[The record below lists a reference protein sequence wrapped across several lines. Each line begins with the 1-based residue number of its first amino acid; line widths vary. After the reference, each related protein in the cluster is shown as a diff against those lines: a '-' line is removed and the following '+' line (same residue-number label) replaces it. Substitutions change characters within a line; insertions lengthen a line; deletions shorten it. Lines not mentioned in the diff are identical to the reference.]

1 MAEEVDSKDSRE
13 VITSKEELS
22 DDKPQTNLSRF
33 VSKSKEEI
41 SSFSSKTYSKFE
53 PIILPLKNK
62 YVRYTLSAILFGLV
76 VTLYVLYETFSEI
89 ENKALRASLV
99 PIGLVLATILVF
111 YITWDDPFFRKY
123 RTPGIYV
130 VVLTTIFYIFI
141 FTDISELLF
150 STTLARWMTRST
162 GFLTSSIVDAFGVN
176 IHDVSWLTFPT
187 YEKIEWMNKTT
198 FFLSS
203 PSELQSYSVLVDIKG
218 MSRIIFSN
226 APSGQGSLYVDA
238 ACSGIHSLTVFTAV
252 FLLMLFESRKRHQWN
267 ALIIVVTLI
276 GIIGTYIMNLIR
288 IMIIISLYY
297 YQGGAIADPVHNYL
311 GYVILIIWLPI
322 FWMYILPLA
331 DTKEVKQERK
341 QRRAARKEE
350 RKKRK
355 VKQNID
361 ES

>member
-1 MAEEVDSKDSRE
+1 MADEVDSKDSKE
-13 VITSKEELS
+13 VKTSTEESS
-22 DDKPQTNLSRF
+22 DDKPQTKLSRF
-33 VSKSKEEI
+33 VSKSKEDL
-41 SSFSSKTYSKFE
+41 STFSSKTYSKLE

-76 VTLYVLYETFSEI
+76 VTLYVLYETYPEA
-89 ENKALRASLV
+89 ENKALRATLV

-111 YITWDDPFFRKY
+111 YITWDDPFFKKY
-123 RTPGIYV
+123 RSPGIYV

-150 STTLARWMTRST
+150 STTLAKWLTRST
-162 GFLTSSIVDAFGVN
+162 GVITSSIVMAFGVN
-176 IHDVSWLTFPT
+176 LLDVSWVPFYT
-187 YEKIEWMNKTT
+187 YTQLAGVNRTT

-203 PSELQSYSVLVDIKG
+203 PFELRNLIDTKWMI
-218 MSRIIFSN
+218 RIIFSN

-238 ACSGIHSLTVFTAV
+238 ACSGIHSLTVFAAV
-252 FLLMLFESRKRHQWN
+252 FLLMLFEARKRLQWN
-267 ALIIVVTLI
+267 YKTILVTLL

-297 YQGGAIADPVHNYL
+297 YQGGSIAGPVHNYL

-331 DTKEVKQERK
+331 ETKEVKQERK
-341 QRRAARKEE
+341 QRKIAKKEE
-350 RKKRK
+350 RKKK
-355 VKQNID
+355 KSSQNID